1 MKKFYRHGD
10 TCYFVHRDIL
20 ISHFSDKNGILDME
34 KVKLWRDWLNGVDH
48 VLRTDSHFLFVE
60 TIQEA
65 EVIEE
70 S

>member
-1 MKKFYRHGD
+1 MKKFYKHGD

-34 KVKLWRDWLNGVDH
+34 KVKLWRDWLNEVDH

-65 EVIEE
+65 EVIE
-70 S
+70 